1 MGVVQTPAQPSLT
14 VAERQVPTKPEDE
27 AKIRYAMLSVYHHS
41 LGREFEVAGAPTV
54 MLPQQVEPMSLADAL
69 EALAPWPDRVRDA
82 AWRIVRA
89 YPPPRRPT
97 LQDAER
103 YPHALADALTRLQPD
118 AFVGVAAADT
128 RADAFD
134 LLHRLDVS
142 RASSRFGAHLFA
154 MALVA
159 VAQGDEDRVDG
170 QLDDVIALLRSR
182 RASNAEEAQAFDTA
196 AQLALGMDVMEFL
209 ESLHTGAKDS
219 ALAREQIR
227 KLEDEIGLG
236 LYDFVEEFADAIA
249 FATFWQAPAD
259 TALVYPA
266 SSVICQN
273 TSTLTTTATVTTLIK
288 GDFATLCRS
297 MDPQCWMLASDVM
310 TATYYVADR
319 FTLER
324 AQRPPAGTPLTEP
337 MLLAESCAI
346 SWGENGNSSTFDQ
359 VLWIDKFH
367 AHENEGRISVEFS
380 LCRSIGSRVLWDE
393 RAGGL
398 LVDEGFIK
406 ARQLTDGHWRV
417 TSRKVINF
425 SDRTPNTAPLG
436 GMDFGE
442 MLNYLAPA
450 AMIWWVESEMYSTSA
465 DVYTSAEKVEKALE
479 QKGRS
484 DG

>member
-14 VAERQVPTKPEDE
+14 VNVPTKPED
-27 AKIRYAMLSVYHHS
+27 AAQIRYAMLSVYHHS

-54 MLPQQVEPMSLADAL
+54 MLPQQVEPMSLADAM
-69 EALAPWPDRVRDA
+69 AVLAPWPARVRDA

-97 LQDAER
+97 LEDAQR
-103 YPHALADALTRLQPD
+103 YPHALADALTHLQPD
-118 AFVGVAAADT
+118 TFVGVDQPAT
-128 RADAFD
+128 RTDAFA
-134 LLHRLDVS
+134 LLHSLDES

-154 MALVA
+154 TALVA
-159 VAQGDEDRVDG
+159 VAQGNDG
-170 QLDDVIALLRSR
+170 QLDDVIKLLRSR
-182 RASNAEEAQAFDTA
+182 RASNSQEAQAFDTA

-209 ESLHTGAKDS
+209 ESLSTRANDS
-219 ALAREQIR
+219 TRAREQIA
-227 KLEDEIGLG
+227 KLEGEIGLG

-249 FATFWQAPAD
+249 FATFWEAPED

-266 SSVICQN
+266 SSVICQD

-288 GDFATLCRS
+288 GDFETLCRS

-310 TATYYVADR
+310 TSTYYVDDR
-319 FTLER
+319 FTLE
-324 AQRPPAGTPLTEP
+324 APKERPVAGTALTEP
-337 MLLAESCAI
+337 RLLAESCAI
-346 SWGENGNSSTFDQ
+346 SWGEDGNSSTFDQ

-367 AHENEGRISVEFS
+367 AHEGEGRISVEFS

-417 TSRKVINF
+417 TSRKVLNF

-450 AMIWWVESEMYSTSA
+450 AMTWWVESEMYSTSA
-465 DVYTSAEKVEKALE
+465 DVYTSAEKVEAALQE
-479 QKGRS
+479 RGRS
-484 DG
+484 DGR